1 MWRRAST
8 CGCLLTVG
16 WRTRDTFRCGR
27 ALLFCALAYTWL
39 RWCCWMGVLS
49 GALYRGR
56 SGCTRRVIVTTSCR
70 FPAVAARDGPSPLR
84 LNASLSTLPEVLF
97 EKIARA
103 GPMYSQGNVV
113 GVVLSALLVATSLG
127 RDGSRRQQNTP
138 PHPGSSLVHQPPSH
152 DTVPRSLLFVGKYFQ
167 RWE

>member
-1 MWRRAST
+1 
-8 CGCLLTVG
+8 
-16 WRTRDTFRCGR
+16 
-27 ALLFCALAYTWL
+27 
-39 RWCCWMGVLS
+39 MGVLS

-70 FPAVAARDGPSPLR
+70 FPAVAASARDGPSPLR

-103 GPMYSQGNVV
+103 GPMYSQGNLV

-127 RDGSRRQQNTP
+127 RDGTHGSRGQNAP
-138 PHPGSSLVHQPPSH
+138 PPPPWLFTGSSASIARHCAEEPTFRL
-152 DTVPRSLLFVGKYFQ
+152 
-167 RWE
+167 

>member
-1 MWRRAST
+1 
-8 CGCLLTVG
+8 
-16 WRTRDTFRCGR
+16 
-27 ALLFCALAYTWL
+27 
-39 RWCCWMGVLS
+39 MGVLS

-56 SGCTRRVIVTTSCR
+56 SSGCTRRVIVTTSCP
-70 FPAVAARDGPSPLR
+70 FPAVPARDAPPPLR
-84 LNASLSTLPEVLF
+84 PNASLSTLADVFF
-97 EKIARA
+97 EKVARI
-103 GPMYSQGNVV
+103 GPIYSQGNLV